1 MNYNTATPPLAGGT
15 LAFTGTNSIWLAL
28 AAFALIAAGS
38 AMMRI
43 VPKWRRTAGDAS
55 AQF

>member
-1 MNYNTATPPLAGGT
+1 MNYNTATPPVAGGA

-43 VPKWRRTAGDAS
+43 VPKWRRSAGSGIA
-55 AQF
+55 

>member
-1 MNYNTATPPLAGGT
+1 MNYNTATPPVVGGT
-15 LAFTGTNSIWLAL
+15 LAFTGSNSVWLGL

-43 VPKWRRTAGDAS
+43 VPKRRS
-55 AQF
+55 AQTVTD

>member
-15 LAFTGTNSIWLAL
+15 LAFTGTNSLWLAL

-43 VPKWRRTAGDAS
+43 VPRSRRTSGDATS
-55 AQF
+55 